1 MIPAPLNVT
10 SDPGQLRVRCGVRV
24 EYTETALEPIVDRFR
39 QDVARRTGLRLEAVQ
54 TARGAPAEDVPS
66 ICIELGG
73 GADLDVLP
81 EPIGISPM
89 GKFAQNECYSLTIG
103 TDRIVVRG
111 IEAVGAARGLTTL
124 VQLLATTPPGAD
136 GAVVLHAAHI
146 LDAPRFAWRSLHFD
160 VVRTFF
166 TVQEVKRVIDL
177 LAVYKCN
184 ALSIHLTDDEAW
196 RIEAGRPAGYKSDA
210 PFYTNAELGELIR
223 YAEDRFITLIPLVNT
238 PGHANAL
245 VQMRPELNSGR
256 NTLEFDLKSPS
267 GTKHRSAWLD
277 PELPATYQAVETVLA
292 EIAGVFPGPYI
303 FIGGDEPFGMPDE
316 LYDAYVR
323 HVHAFVRSIGKR
335 TLGFQES
342 MRSGIDRD
350 HLIMYWISKTDLA
363 GSSLPLPAH
372 FAAMIKKNIARS
384 HEDVERALALSIPIL
399 LSPLSHAFFDVPY
412 AEPSADPRQ
421 EERRL
426 GVGLRAYAPKT
437 IAETFDWEPAEALG
451 PNARPA
457 NLAGVGAAIWGE
469 TIKDFTDLTFMLLPR
484 LAGIAEKGWSDAQ
497 VSSWADHR
505 ARLAAHGRL
514 WTRDGL
520 TYFKSSAVDWAPDT
534 TPWVSPGQTTISAAT
549 KS

>member
-1 MIPAPLNVT
+1 MIPAPLNVA
-10 SDPGQLRVRCGVRV
+10 SDTGQLRVRNGVRV
-24 EYTETALEPIVDRFR
+24 EYTDAALEPIVGRFC
-39 QDVARRTGLRLEAVQ
+39 QDVARRTGLQLEAVQ
-54 TARGAPAEDVPS
+54 IAQGSPVDNVAS

-73 GADLDVLP
+73 SADLDALP
-81 EPIGISPM
+81 APIGISPN
-89 GKFAQNECYSLTIG
+89 GQIAQNERYLLQIG
-103 TDRIVVRG
+103 ADRIVVRG
-111 IEAVGAARGLTTL
+111 VEAIGVARGLTTL

-136 GAVVLHAAHI
+136 GAVVLHAEHI

-166 TVQEVKRVIDL
+166 TVQEVKRIIDL
-177 LAVYKCN
+177 LALYKFN
-184 ALSIHLTDDEAW
+184 ALSIHLTDDQAW

-210 PFYTNAELGELIR
+210 PFYTNAELRELIR

-245 VQMRPELNSGR
+245 IQMRPELNSGR
-256 NTLEFDLKSPS
+256 NVLEFDLKS
-267 GTKHRSAWLD
+267 SAWLD
-277 PELPATYQAVETVLA
+277 PELPATYQTVEAVLA

-303 FIGGDEPFGMPDE
+303 FIGADEPFGMPDE
-316 LYDAYVR
+316 LYDVYVR
-323 HVHAFVRSIGKR
+323 HVHGFVRSIGKR

-350 HLIMYWISKTDLA
+350 HVIMYWISMTDLE

-384 HEDVERALALSIPIL
+384 CEDIERALKFSIPIL
-399 LSPLSHAFFDVPY
+399 LSPLSHAYFDVPY

-421 EERRL
+421 EERRR
-426 GVGLRAYAPKT
+426 GVGLRVYAPKT
-437 IAETFDWEPAEALG
+437 IAETFDWDPAEALG
-451 PNARPA
+451 PNAPLA
-457 NLAGVGAAIWGE
+457 NLAGVGSAIWGE

-484 LAGIAEKGWSDAQ
+484 LAGIAEKGWSDPQ

-514 WTRDGL
+514 WSQDGL
-520 TYFKSSAVDWAPDT
+520 TYFKSSTVDWEPER
-534 TPWVSPGQTTISAAT
+534 SL
-549 KS
+549 

>member
-1 MIPAPLNVT
+1 MIVIPSPLNVT
-10 SDPGQLRVRCGVRV
+10 SDPGQVRVRCGVRV
-24 EYTETALEPIVDRFR
+24 EYTEAALEPIVDRFR

-54 TARGAPAEDVPS
+54 TARRAPAEDVPS
-66 ICIELGG
+66 ICIELDG
-73 GADLDVLP
+73 GADLEVLP

-89 GKFAQNECYSLTIG
+89 GKITQNERYSLIIAAG
-103 TDRIVVRG
+103 RIVVRG
-111 IEAVGAARGLTTL
+111 VEAVGAARGLTTL

-256 NTLEFDLKSPS
+256 TTLEFGLKSPS

-303 FIGGDEPFGMPDE
+303 FIGGDEPFGMPDA

-350 HLIMYWISKTDLA
+350 HIIMYWISKIDLEG
-363 GSSLPLPAH
+363 GSPTLH
-372 FAAMIKKNIARS
+372 AAMIKENIARS
-384 HEDVERALALSIPIL
+384 PEDVERALTFSIPIL
-399 LSPLSHAFFDVPY
+399 FSPLSHAYFDVPY

-426 GVGLRAYAPKT
+426 RVGLRAY
-437 IAETFDWEPAEALG
+437 
-451 PNARPA
+451 
-457 NLAGVGAAIWGE
+457 
-469 TIKDFTDLTFMLLPR
+469 
-484 LAGIAEKGWSDAQ
+484 
-497 VSSWADHR
+497 
-505 ARLAAHGRL
+505 
-514 WTRDGL
+514 
-520 TYFKSSAVDWAPDT
+520 
-534 TPWVSPGQTTISAAT
+534 
-549 KS
+549 

>member
-1 MIPAPLNVT
+1 M
-10 SDPGQLRVRCGVRV
+10 
-24 EYTETALEPIVDRFR
+24 
-39 QDVARRTGLRLEAVQ
+39 
-54 TARGAPAEDVPS
+54 PS
-66 ICIELGG
+66 C
-73 GADLDVLP
+73 
-81 EPIGISPM
+81 
-89 GKFAQNECYSLTIG
+89 
-103 TDRIVVRG
+103 
-111 IEAVGAARGLTTL
+111 
-124 VQLLATTPPGAD
+124 
-136 GAVVLHAAHI
+136 
-146 LDAPRFAWRSLHFD
+146 
-160 VVRTFF
+160 
-166 TVQEVKRVIDL
+166 
-177 LAVYKCN
+177 
-184 ALSIHLTDDEAW
+184 
-196 RIEAGRPAGYKSDA
+196 
-210 PFYTNAELGELIR
+210 ELIR

-256 NTLEFDLKSPS
+256 NMLEFDLKSPS
-267 GTKHRSAWLD
+267 GTKHHSAWLD
-277 PELPATYQAVETVLA
+277 PELPATYQAVEAVLA
-292 EIAGVFPGPYI
+292 EIADVFPGPYI
-303 FIGGDEPFGMPDE
+303 FIGGDEPFAMPDE

-323 HVHAFVRSIGKR
+323 HVHAFIRSIGKR

-350 HLIMYWISKTDLA
+350 HVIMYWISKTDLE

-372 FAAMIKKNIARS
+372 LASMIKKNIARS
-384 HEDVERALALSIPIL
+384 REDVERALTFSIPIL
-399 LSPLSHAFFDVPY
+399 LSPLSHAYFDVPY

-514 WTRDGL
+514 WTQDGL

-534 TPWVSPGQTTISAAT
+534 TPWVSPGQTTSSAAT